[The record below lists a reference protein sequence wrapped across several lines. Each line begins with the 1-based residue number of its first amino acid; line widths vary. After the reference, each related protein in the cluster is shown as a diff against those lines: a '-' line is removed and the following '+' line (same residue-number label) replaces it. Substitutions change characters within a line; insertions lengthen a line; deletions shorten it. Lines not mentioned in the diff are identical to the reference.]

1 MKGHI
6 FKIHS
11 DFYYANT
18 PDGVFECKIR
28 EILKKQKKEIYVGD
42 FVELE
47 GINENSKQA
56 FISQILP
63 RKNFIPKPKVANI
76 DQVVVV
82 SAIKEP
88 SLDFEQLNRYLCFCE
103 YYGLKPI
110 LCFNKN
116 DLKDN
121 DELITKINSIYKPL
135 GYDIIFTSA
144 LEKSGLEEL
153 ENKLKNKITVFCGL
167 SGVGKSSLA
176 NAINPDL
183 NLKTKSVS
191 QKTDR
196 GTHTTRHCEIVE
208 LKLNNSLENAKL
220 VDTPGF
226 SHLKFDFLMPAKISE
241 LFKEI
246 NELKKNCKFADCIH
260 EHETG
265 CAVIANIDSIEKT
278 RYESYLQFLKE
289 AKEYKTKITYQGNK
303 TETKSKTV
311 HNKTMTKIS
320 HKKRQT
326 SRRKETQNT
335 GKEDYNE

>member
-18 PDGVFECKIR
+18 ASGVFECKVR
-28 EILKKQKKEIYVGD
+28 EVLKKQKKEIFVGD
-42 FVELE
+42 YVELE

-56 FISQILP
+56 FICSISD
-63 RKNFIPKPKVANI
+63 RKNHIPKPKVANV
-76 DQVVVV
+76 DQVIIV

-88 SLDFEQLNRYLCFCE
+88 ALDFEQLNRYLCFCE
-103 YYGLKPI
+103 YWGLEPI

-116 DLKDN
+116 DLKED
-121 DELITKINSIYKPL
+121 DELVNRINSIYKPL
-135 GYDIIFTSA
+135 GYDIVYTSA
-144 LEKSGLEEL
+144 IEKSGLEEL
-153 ENKLKNKITVFCGL
+153 EKKLKNKITVFCGL

-176 NAINPDL
+176 NALNPEL
-183 NLKTKSVS
+183 NLKTKAVS

-208 LKLNNSLENAKL
+208 LKLSNGKDSAKL

-246 NELKKNCKFADCIH
+246 NALKKDCKFADCIH

-265 CAVIANIDSIEKT
+265 CAVIANKDKIAKT
-278 RYESYLQFLKE
+278 RYESYLQFLQE
-289 AKEYKTKITYQGNK
+289 AKEYKTKITYKG
-303 TETKSKTV
+303 TKSETNEKTL
-311 HNKTMTKIS
+311 HNKTIAKIS

-335 GKEDYNE
+335 FKEDYHE